1 MSNNNWG
8 GSRPNSGRPNGSKTM
23 LTQMREQVA
32 KDHPKFNPISWLLS
46 VVQDEDVPI
55 NVRVQ
60 ACNNA
65 CKYLYLPEAKPE
77 EELIELPQI
86 QISLVSPEDERTNP
100 TIEG

>member
-32 KDHPKFNPISWLLS
+32 IDHPKFNPISWLLS

-65 CKYLYLPEAKPE
+65 CKYLYPPESKPE
-77 EELIELPQI
+77 EELIELPPMEITVQYVEEPKP
-86 QISLVSPEDERTNP
+86 LPNL
-100 TIEG
+100 

>member
-32 KDHPKFNPISWLLS
+32 LDHPKFNPISWLLS

-65 CKYLYLPEAKPE
+65 CKYLYPPEAKPE
-77 EELIELPQI
+77 EELIELPPMEITVQYVDEPK
-86 QISLVSPEDERTNP
+86 QLPES
-100 TIEG
+100 

>member
-1 MSNNNWG
+1 
-8 GSRPNSGRPNGSKTM
+8 M

-32 KDHPKFNPISWLLS
+32 KDHPNFNPISWLLS

-60 ACNNA
+60 TCNNA
-65 CKYLYLPEAKPE
+65 CKYLYPPEAKAE
-77 EELIELPQI
+77 EELVKLPPM
-86 QISLVSPEDERTNP
+86 QISFVSPDDERAAS

>member
-1 MSNNNWG
+1 
-8 GSRPNSGRPNGSKTM
+8 M

-32 KDHPKFNPISWLLS
+32 KDHPNFNPISWLLS

-55 NVRVQ
+55 NVSVQ

-65 CKYLYLPEAKPE
+65 CKYLYPPEAKPE
-77 EELIELPQI
+77 EELIELPPI
-86 QISLVSPEDERTNP
+86 LISFVSSDDERTSL

>member
-1 MSNNNWG
+1 MGNNNWG
-8 GSRPNSGRPNGSKTM
+8 GSRPNSGRPSGSKTM
-23 LTQMREQVA
+23 LTKMREQVA

-65 CKYLYLPEAKPE
+65 CKYLYPPEAKPE

-86 QISLVSPEDERTNP
+86 QVSFVSSDDERLPP

>member
-8 GSRPNSGRPNGSKTM
+8 GSRPNSGRPSGSKTM

-32 KDHPKFNPISWLLS
+32 KDHPKFNPISWLLT

-65 CKYLYLPEAKPE
+65 CKYLYPPESKPE
-77 EELIELPQI
+77 EELIELPPM
-86 QISLVSPEDERTNP
+86 QISFVSPDDERPTP

>member
-65 CKYLYLPEAKPE
+65 CE
-77 EELIELPQI
+77 
-86 QISLVSPEDERTNP
+86 
-100 TIEG
+100 